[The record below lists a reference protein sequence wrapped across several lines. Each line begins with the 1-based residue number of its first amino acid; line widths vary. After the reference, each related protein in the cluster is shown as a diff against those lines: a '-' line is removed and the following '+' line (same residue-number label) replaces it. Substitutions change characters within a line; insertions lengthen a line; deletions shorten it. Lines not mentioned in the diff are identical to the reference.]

1 VLVLV
6 LVLEPEP
13 EPEPELELEPEPEPE
28 LELELELA
36 REQVPEA
43 ELVSELEPEPE
54 LVREQVPEAALVPV
68 PWKVRVRGSG
78 KSTVSGRRCRSPRR
92 RTPPA
97 WKQPGGSTGRIA
109 RTRGQRLRT

>member
-1 VLVLV
+1 MLVLV
-6 LVLEPEP
+6 LV
-13 EPEPELELEPEPEPE
+13 LEPEPEPE
-28 LELELELA
+28 LELELELQLA
-36 REQVPEA
+36 REQVPKA

-54 LVREQVPEAALVPV
+54 PELARDQVPEAALVPV
-68 PWKVRVRGSG
+68 PWKVRVRGSR

-109 RTRGQRLRT
+109 RTRGQCLRT

>member
-13 EPEPELELEPEPEPE
+13 EPE
-28 LELELELA
+28 LELELELQLA
-36 REQVPEA
+36 REQVPKA

-54 LVREQVPEAALVPV
+54 PELARDQVPEAALVPV
-68 PWKVRVRGSG
+68 PWKVRVRGSR

-109 RTRGQRLRT
+109 RTRGQCLRT

>member
-1 VLVLV
+1 MLALVLV
-6 LVLEPEP
+6 LVLAL
-13 EPEPELELEPEPEPE
+13 ELELEPEPE
-28 LELELELA
+28 LELELELQLA
-36 REQVPEA
+36 REQVPKA

-54 LVREQVPEAALVPV
+54 PELARDQVPEAALVPV
-68 PWKVRVRGSG
+68 PWKVRVRGSR

-109 RTRGQRLRT
+109 RTRGQCLRT